1 MSCDFG
7 SRSHKFE
14 NSHSGFLQES
24 KMAKS
29 IRGFCRIV
37 PLAIVAVLGWQQ
49 LLVAESKSWNA
60 DQLSSPFP
68 ARQTE
73 KALIEQLRTGS
84 RADKAI
90 ACKQLAIYGSKAAV
104 PDLAKLLPDEEL
116 SSWSRV
122 ALEAIDDPAADAAL
136 IEAAKTL
143 SGKLLVGT
151 INTLGVRR
159 SAGAVDVLI
168 GRLKDENKDVASASA
183 VALGKIGNEKAVST
197 LRQSLASASPEV
209 RSAVAEG
216 CILCAEELLAGGKSG
231 QAVDIY
237 DAVRK
242 ADVGKQRK
250 LEATRG
256 AIVARGEQGMPLM
269 VELLKSQ
276 DHREFRLALKTA
288 RELLGTKV
296 EEALLSQ
303 IHSAEASRAA
313 LIVVALG
320 DREGAKLS
328 PAIVEAARH
337 GDNQVRLAAIQVTG
351 QLGDV
356 SSVPALLE
364 IASGDNAELSQGAKA
379 ALAALRGDKVSAELT
394 RRLTDAKGK
403 QLELLIDVVGQR
415 RMDVADELV
424 KVLDHGDAST
434 RKAALLAL
442 GTTARP
448 KDVKLLIAHL
458 NNAKNDADAEV
469 AEQSLQTACI
479 RMPDREATAAEL
491 AAAIP
496 QASTKT
502 KVSLVKTLGA
512 MGGPKALEAIAV
524 SIKGGDE
531 NLQDAGTKTL
541 GQWMTVD
548 AAPTLLEISK
558 SSAPDKYR
566 VRALRGYLRLA
577 RQLKMSNDERLAMCR
592 LGLAAAERIEERELV
607 LDALK
612 RCPSAESVQMAS
624 ALVDDASV
632 RDRAVETAIFI
643 GEKIKDKDPAAAKSA
658 GEKALKAVPNGK
670 LAERARALANSH

>member
-1 MSCDFG
+1 MTKC
-7 SRSHKFE
+7 
-14 NSHSGFLQES
+14 
-24 KMAKS
+24 
-29 IRGFCRIV
+29 IRGFCWIA
-37 PLAIVAVLGWQQ
+37 PLAIVAALGWQQ
-49 LLVAESKSWNA
+49 SVVAESKSWNA

-73 KALIEQLRTGS
+73 KVLIEQLRSGS
-84 RADKAI
+84 PAEKAI

-104 PDLAKLLPDEEL
+104 PDLAKLLPDAEL

-122 ALEAIDDPAADAAL
+122 ALEVIDDPAVDAAL
-136 IEAAKTL
+136 VEATKTL
-143 SGKLLVGT
+143 HGKLLIGT
-151 INTLGVRR
+151 INTIGVRR

-168 GRLKDENKDVASASA
+168 GRLKDENKDVGSASA
-183 VALGKIGNEKAVST
+183 VALGKIGGEKAISA

-209 RSAVAEG
+209 RSAAAEG
-216 CILCAEELLAGGKSG
+216 CILCAEQLLAGGNSS
-231 QAVDIY
+231 QAADIY
-237 DAVRK
+237 DAVRN

-256 AIVARGEQGMPLM
+256 AIVVRGEQGVPLL

-276 DHREFRLALKTA
+276 NQREFRLALKTA
-288 RELLGTKV
+288 RELSGTNV
-296 EEALLSQ
+296 EEALLGQMKSLDP
-303 IHSAEASRAA
+303 SRAA
-313 LIVVALG
+313 LIIVALG
-320 DREGAKLS
+320 DRDGAKLS

-337 GDNQVRLAAIQVTG
+337 GDNQLRLAAIQVIG

-364 IASGDNAELSQGAKA
+364 FASGDDAEVSQGARA

-394 RRLTDAKGK
+394 RRLTAAKGK

-415 RMDVADELV
+415 RMDVAGELI

-442 GTTARP
+442 GATARP
-448 KDVKLLIAHL
+448 KDVRLLIAQL
-458 NNAKNDADAEV
+458 NNARNDEDAET
-469 AEQSLQTACI
+469 AEQALQTACV
-479 RMPDREATAAEL
+479 RMPDRESTAAEL
-491 AAAIP
+491 AAAMS

-502 KVSLVKTLGA
+502 KVSLIKILGA

-524 SIKGGDE
+524 SIQSGDE
-531 NLQDAGTKTL
+531 DLQDAGTKTL

-548 AAPTLLEISK
+548 AAPALLKISK

-577 RQLKMSNDERLAMCR
+577 RQLKMTDDERIAMCR
-592 LGLAAAERIEERELV
+592 LGLAAAERNEERELV

-612 RCPSAESVQMAS
+612 RCPSAESVKLANS
-624 ALVDDASV
+624 LVDDANV
-632 RDRAVETAIFI
+632 RDRAVETAIYI

-670 LAERARALANSH
+670 LAERARALANSQE